1 MSEIMETECKHCGGP
16 CEIRPNGPHLERV
29 CQACGKHNGFAKKKP
44 EDKRSATLRGN
55 IKPNQRSR
63 IIQRAKTRCECCG
76 RPASATG
83 VGLHVGHV
91 VSIDAGV
98 KAGVSLE
105 VLNSDENLI
114 AECEECNLGHGRA
127 PLPMAVFIAIL
138 MTRQASEI

>member
-1 MSEIMETECKHCGGP
+1 
-16 CEIRPNGPHLERV
+16 
-29 CQACGKHNGFAKKKP
+29 
-44 EDKRSATLRGN
+44 
-55 IKPNQRSR
+55 
-63 IIQRAKTRCECCG
+63 
-76 RPASATG
+76 
-83 VGLHVGHV
+83 V

-138 MTRQASEI
+138 MTRNVSA

>member
-1 MSEIMETECKHCGGP
+1 MSSIMETECKHCGGP
-16 CEIRPNGPHLERV
+16 CEIRPNGPHMERV
-29 CQACGKHNGFAKKKP
+29 CKACDRHNGFAKKDP
-44 EDKRSATLRGN
+44 NDRRSATLRGT

-76 RPASATG
+76 RPAAATG
-83 VGLHVGHV
+83 IGLHVGHV

-127 PLPMAVFIAIL
+127 PLAMAVFIAIL
-138 MTRQASEI
+138 MTRNVSA

>member
-1 MSEIMETECKHCGGP
+1 M
-16 CEIRPNGPHLERV
+16 ERV
-29 CQACGKHNGFAKKKP
+29 CQACGKHNGFAKKDP
-44 EDKRSATLRGN
+44 TDRRSATMRGT

-76 RPASATG
+76 RPAAATG
-83 VGLHVGHV
+83 IGLHVGHV
-91 VSIDAGV
+91 VSIDAGS
-98 KAGVSLE
+98 KAGVSMN

-138 MTRQASEI
+138 MTRNVSA